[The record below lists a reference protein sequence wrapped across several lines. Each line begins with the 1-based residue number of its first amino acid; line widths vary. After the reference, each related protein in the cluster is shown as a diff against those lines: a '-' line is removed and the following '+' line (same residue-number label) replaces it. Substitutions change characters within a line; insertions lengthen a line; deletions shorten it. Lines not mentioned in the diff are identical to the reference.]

1 MTFRRGHM
9 RYDPMSSGAGMRALP
24 SACLLLLAAT
34 LSGCGGEDAGRAD
47 SANGETRET
56 ATEATS
62 SGDVNVLGTIEA
74 DVDGEART
82 WYVVE
87 GTVRGE
93 PYASGMFISSD
104 GSRLVTLGGFDT
116 DDPPLD
122 SFQTDAGAGNISLG
136 DYEGSAINISV
147 DIPNDRTS
155 LQVELSGMSGTSAI
169 AYMPVATT
177 EDVMSSALFAQSG
190 SIRVEEAQFDETR
203 GSLRGN
209 FSGELSLVD
218 GSRSATITNGRFSI
232 EGIPTR

>member
-1 MTFRRGHM
+1 M
-9 RYDPMSSGAGMRALP
+9 RKFTGRPAARALT
-24 SACLLLLAAT
+24 ALFVLLLAPT
-34 LSGCGGEDAGRAD
+34 LAGCGGAEDAGSAD
-47 SANGETRET
+47 SADVQTGGT
-56 ATEATS
+56 AAEAGS

-74 DVDGEART
+74 EVDGEART

-87 GTVRGE
+87 GTVRDE
-93 PYASGMFISSD
+93 PYASGMFIPGG

-122 SFQTDAGAGNISLG
+122 SFQTDVAAGNISLG

-147 DIPNDRTS
+147 DIPNDQTS

-203 GSLRGN
+203 GSLRGT

-218 GSRSATITNGRFSI
+218 GSRSATITNGRFSV

>member
-1 MTFRRGHM
+1 MRMSTGRPATRGLA
-9 RYDPMSSGAGMRALP
+9 PIF
-24 SACLLLLAAT
+24 LLLLAPT
-34 LSGCGGEDAGRAD
+34 LAGCGGAGAGNAD
-47 SANGETRET
+47 SGDGQTERT
-56 ATEATS
+56 ATEAAS
-62 SGDVNVLGTIEA
+62 SGDTKVLGTIEA
-74 DVDGEART
+74 DVDGETRT

-93 PYASGMFISSD
+93 PYASGMFNSGG

-122 SFQTDAGAGNISLG
+122 SFETDLAAGNISLG
-136 DYEGSAINISV
+136 DYEGSALNISV
-147 DIPNDRTS
+147 DIPDDQAS
-155 LQVELSGMSGTSAI
+155 LQVELSEMSGTSAI

-190 SIRVEEAQFDETR
+190 SIRVEDAEFDETR
-203 GSLRGN
+203 GSLRGT

-218 GSRSATITNGRFSI
+218 GSRSATITNGRFSV